1 MDFALT
7 EEQRMLQQSI
17 EGFLETNCP
26 LDAVRIAASSGTT
39 RVTEI
44 MSGLSELGVPGI
56 IIPEEYGGVELGFL
70 EAALISEALG
80 AVAAPVPYVATSVMA
95 PLAI

>member
-26 LDAVRIAASSGTT
+26 LDAVRIAASSGST

-44 MSGLSELGVPGI
+44 MAGLRNSGYLELSFRRNT
-56 IIPEEYGGVELGFL
+56 EEWNGFF
-70 EAALISEALG
+70 
-80 AVAAPVPYVATSVMA
+80 
-95 PLAI
+95 